1 MVALARP
8 IIGFLFGL
16 REFEQSIIL
25 LQILSASLLLIYVD
39 FVLNTVLISNDR
51 QKRIVIVSLV
61 ATVINVTVNY
71 YAIAYFQRT
80 IGNGAIGAAI
90 TTAITELCVM
100 SMSIAILPKGCFS
113 VRNVLLAGKTL
124 VAGALMWGVIWGLD
138 HQGIWWVL
146 AGATGVMVYGAV
158 LFMLKVVTRREVR
171 FFSSL
176 LPFRKVAATST
187 SNN

>member
-1 MVALARP
+1 MIIGVPIAVGMVALARP

-100 SMSIAILPKGCFS
+100 SMSIDASACAMCFLRERHLSQELSCGESSGGWITRASGGFLPE
-113 VRNVLLAGKTL
+113 
-124 VAGALMWGVIWGLD
+124 
-138 HQGIWWVL
+138 QP
-146 AGATGVMVYGAV
+146 
-158 LFMLKVVTRREVR
+158 E
-171 FFSSL
+171 
-176 LPFRKVAATST
+176 
-187 SNN
+187 